1 MSNTDPGSI
10 SVPETFRWPSWP
22 RMWRVLGGIIVLL
35 ALAVS
40 TYTIYYLTR
49 HADGEELY
57 LFTAQS
63 YLPDQPAEILLTAYD
78 NALYKKLANH
88 RVTVTV
94 EDVTGKPVHTW
105 TTKTDAYGQQMLK
118 LPSLPEGA
126 YRLTVRGR
134 AVQVT
139 APLSVSSPA
148 VALAGAT
155 DKAVYHPG
163 ETIRMQAWRYSQLNL
178 ARLPAQPVRIEMID
192 PTSKTISSELFPAA
206 AVTEK
211 RLGIPL
217 SPQAVPGI
225 YALKV
230 YSGAKTA
237 EATVSVQPITPAV
250 TFDRA
255 WFQPEQPITGVVTAA
270 PGRRVELTMEIL
282 TAQWRTVYYRYYSSP
297 ERRSAGE
304 TFCERARVSGTAD
317 AVGHY
322 RFQLMFPKD
331 HTDLIERDHRFV
343 ARLKVTAA
351 GAPAGQ
357 NRIEVPLPV
366 TQTPL
371 LVQLQL
377 DANAPEWNFPTPAW
391 LYASRPDG
399 SPVADVVFRFGKQT
413 LRSGPDGLANLTLPP
428 NFTLENAV
436 LGATDPAGNSITR
449 TLSHEM
455 PCSEDSSDLIIRP
468 DRTVYTPGQV
478 MNVEFIHSWMPYPMY
493 YQMTVHGIPVMTGRM
508 DEQPLPP
515 GKAISCRIQKAIPLP
530 PGLIGTLQLHAYQV
544 FGGGKIFHFGRLIQ
558 VNPTDRS
565 ADTLTF
571 VRSALVLPD
580 QTRGMSRL
588 AALLVPAT
596 ELTPEQQQEAKFLL
610 INQFEPLFWTT
621 NASPSFYDRKNI
633 LQAQQKYYLE
643 VFTESLL
650 GFLIALAMGGPLL
663 AVWREPHSPPA
674 RLVVATPM
682 AWESVQSQLERM
694 RRRTALF
701 PWSLLFLLIGFWLR
715 ERMRN
720 LLLIDWLLPLTIT
733 IAVIVVVLNLLVM
746 LLLFRAA
753 GRIRRQLLPET
764 TVCAAVQLRMI
775 PWLYGDW
782 ALLAILFAVV
792 GFLPRCQPCWS
803 LMLIAMVAALMIPA
817 LARRLSRIVSCTPA
831 TEGEADRAG
840 MGCGLGGRRASRWF
854 WVMAFVAYGLPIALA
869 YCLALL
875 AVLAMFLPLI
885 KIIEC
890 LGG

>member
-10 SVPETFRWPSWP
+10 SVPETFRWPLWP
-22 RMWRVLGGIIVLL
+22 RPWRALGGIIVLL

-88 RVTVTV
+88 RVAMTV

-105 TTKTDAYGQQMLK
+105 TVKTDAYGQQMLK
-118 LPSLPEGA
+118 LPPLSEGA
-126 YRLTVRGR
+126 YRLTAHGR

-155 DKAVYHPG
+155 NKTVYHPG
-163 ETIRMQAWRYSQLNL
+163 ETIRIRAWRYSQLNL
-178 ARLPAQPVRIEMID
+178 ARLPAQPVRIEMLD
-192 PTSKTISSELFPAA
+192 PDGKTISSELFPAA

-211 RLGIPL
+211 RLEIPL
-217 SPQAVPGI
+217 SPQVVTGN
-225 YALKV
+225 YALKI

-282 TAQWRTVYYRYYSSP
+282 TAQWRTVYRSYYSSQ
-297 ERRSAGE
+297 RRSAGE
-304 TFCERARVSGTAD
+304 AFCERARVSGTAD
-317 AVGHY
+317 AAGHY

-399 SPVADVVFRFGKQT
+399 TPVADVVFRFGKQM
-413 LRSGPDGLANLTLPP
+413 LRSGPDGLAGLTLPP
-428 NFTLENAV
+428 NFTLENV
-436 LGATDPAGNSITR
+436 VIDATDPAGNSITR
-449 TLSHEM
+449 TLSYEM

-493 YQMTVHGIPVMTGRM
+493 YQMTAHGIPVMTGRI
-508 DEQPLPP
+508 DEPPLPP

-530 PGLIGTLQLHAYQV
+530 PGLIGTFQLHAYQV

-558 VNPTDRS
+558 VNPADRS
-565 ADTLTF
+565 AETLTF

-580 QTRGMSRL
+580 QTKVTPRL

-596 ELTPEQQQEAKFLL
+596 ELTSEQQQEAKFLL
-610 INQFEPLFWTT
+610 INQFKLPFWTT
-621 NASPSFYDRKNI
+621 TASPSFYDRENV
-633 LQAQQKYYLE
+633 LQAQQKNYLE
-643 VFTESLL
+643 VFTESVF
-650 GFLIALAMGGPLL
+650 GFLIVLAMGWPLL

-694 RRRTALF
+694 RRRAALF

-715 ERMRN
+715 ERTRN
-720 LLLIDWLLPLTIT
+720 LLPLDPLLLLAGI

-746 LLLFRAA
+746 LLLFRAT

-764 TVCAAVQLRMI
+764 TACAAVQLRMI
-775 PWLYGDW
+775 PWLYGDL
-782 ALLAILFAVV
+782 ALLAILFAAV

-817 LARRLSRIVSCTPA
+817 LARRLSRIVSCKPA

-840 MGCGLGGRRASRWF
+840 MGCGLGGRWASRWF

-875 AVLAMFLPLI
+875 TVFAMFLPLI
-885 KIIEC
+885 RIIEC